1 MVVSEDSALMVA
13 DRSCEDSG
21 VAEPEDTEFD
31 DAELDAIASV
41 PVEGSPM
48 VRVNICVGWSFF
60 VEISTRPPVVK
71 KLMRNIRNL
80 ASYDT
85 NLAP

>member
-13 DRSCEDSG
+13 DRSREDSG

-48 VRVNICVGWSFF
+48 VRFNICVGWFFF

-71 KLMRNIRNL
+71 IDKNL
-80 ASYDT
+80 
-85 NLAP
+85 